1 MSIMVWSFFLLLTDF
16 TKVAPARHITDQE
29 WFQSQWWD
37 KTLSWANIAF
47 STSCFWTACTSMM
60 STVRGLGSVESV
72 GMEALN
78 DPWISCLYTPSRR
91 RGPPF
96 TSTFMFYILRLGNIT
111 LASLKPWSS
120 EPFSIYCSELN
131 WYYIYIYIDIKN
143 WLPDFHSPVV
153 AWALRPAAVAILQL
167 ATPAHEARIKRIAR
181 MQKSV
186 PYESLLFPLGKFI
199 DIMSFPF
206 NVLRCSYF
214 LIFTNSYTNM
224 SYDT

>member
-131 WYYIYIYIDIKN
+131 WYYIYIYRYQELTSR
-143 WLPDFHSPVV
+143 LPFACRCVSSSASCRCNSTTCDSC
-153 AWALRPAAVAILQL
+153 AWSANQKDCKDAKVRALWISSIPFRKIHRHHVISFQC
-167 ATPAHEARIKRIAR
+167 
-181 MQKSV
+181 S
-186 PYESLLFPLGKFI
+186 SLLIF
-199 DIMSFPF
+199 
-206 NVLRCSYF
+206 SY
-214 LIFTNSYTNM
+214 IH
-224 SYDT
+224 